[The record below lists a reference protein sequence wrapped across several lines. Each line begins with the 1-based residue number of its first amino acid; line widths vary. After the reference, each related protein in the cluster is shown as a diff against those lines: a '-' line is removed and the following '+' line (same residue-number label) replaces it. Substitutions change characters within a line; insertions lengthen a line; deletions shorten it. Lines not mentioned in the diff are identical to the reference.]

1 MTNTGHHSIFRHHWK
16 NEVARE
22 ILEAERPGDTVAV
35 KEGHSAGRRSQFY
48 NRPVGTY

>member
-1 MTNTGHHSIFRHHWK
+1 MMKTGHHSIFRRHWR

-22 ILEAERPGDTVAV
+22 ILEAERLGDTVAV
-35 KEGHSAGRRSQFY
+35 KEGHSAGLRSQFY